1 MRKEERT
8 IYITDDDE
16 EFTDWVSA
24 RDHERVRAVRK
35 VLDSSDICWRDTC
48 SVEAAAVIVNSYL
61 LLTPAVASAGANLLE
76 RVDSF
81 LAGFAD
87 DPDNAD
93 VVVPLMEELDT
104 LRSRLDGTHS

>member
-61 LLTPAVASAGANLLE
+61 LLTPAVASAGANLLDRE
-76 RVDSF
+76 WTAF
-81 LAGFAD
+81 
-87 DPDNAD
+87 
-93 VVVPLMEELDT
+93 
-104 LRSRLDGTHS
+104 SRASQTTPTTPMSWSR